1 MYIHVVGD
9 VYSVCL
15 LDCVGGDGGSD
26 EGATADRP
34 TGGSD
39 EEEEEDEERMFIAFS
54 CAQPHVFLPNQDF
67 VECAFWLVAP
77 LLMCDHLL
85 MYMCCA
91 IVDDR

>member
-15 LDCVGGDGGSD
+15 LDCVGGDADGGSD

-39 EEEEEDEERMFIAFS
+39 EEEEDEERMFIAFS
-54 CAQPHVFLPNQDF
+54 CAQPHVFLPKPR
-67 VECAFWLVAP
+67 L
-77 LLMCDHLL
+77 
-85 MYMCCA
+85 
-91 IVDDR
+91 R